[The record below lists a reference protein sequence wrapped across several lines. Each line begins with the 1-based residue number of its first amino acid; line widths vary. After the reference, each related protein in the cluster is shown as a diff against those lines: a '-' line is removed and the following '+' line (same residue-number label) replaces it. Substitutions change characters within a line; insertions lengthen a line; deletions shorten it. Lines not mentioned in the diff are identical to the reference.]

1 MTRAVELVHKRP
13 EKVLRVGVLVSG
25 SGTNLQAILDACSR
39 DEIPGQVVVVV
50 SSSPKAYAL
59 RRAQAAGVPA
69 VVLAPQDFGDRESY
83 DARLVELLEASQV
96 ELVCLAGFLR
106 ILTPAFVRQFAG
118 RIMNVHPALLPA
130 FGGPGLYG
138 VHVHRAVLASGA
150 KVSGCTVHFADETP
164 DGGPIILQAA
174 VLVHDDDTAET
185 LAARIAEEEHRLY
198 PEAIRLF
205 AHGRLQISGRRV
217 QILHDTPTLV
227 PS

>member
-1 MTRAVELVHKRP
+1 MLHRP
-13 EKVLRVGVLVSG
+13 SRVLRIGVVVSG
-25 SGTNLQAILDACSR
+25 NGTNLQAILDACSR
-39 DEIPGQVVVVV
+39 GEIPGEVVVVV
-50 SSSPKAYAL
+50 SSTANAYAL
-59 RRAQAAGVPA
+59 QRARSAGVPA
-69 VVLAPQDFGDRESY
+69 VVLAPREFADRESY
-83 DARLVELLEASQV
+83 DARLVALLRAAQV

-106 ILTPAFVRQFAG
+106 ILTPSFVRQFAG

-138 VHVHRAVLASGA
+138 VHVHQAVLASGA
-150 KVSGCTVHFADETP
+150 KVSGCTVHFVDETP

-174 VLVHDDDTAET
+174 VSVHDDDTTET

-198 PEAIRLF
+198 PEAIWLF

-217 QILHDTPTLV
+217 QILRDTPTLV

>member
-1 MTRAVELVHKRP
+1 MTRAVELVQKRP
-13 EKVLRVGVLVSG
+13 GRVLRIGVLVSG
-25 SGTNLQAILDACSR
+25 NGTNLQAILEACSR
-39 DEIPGQVVVVV
+39 DEIPGQVVLVV
-50 SSSPKAYAL
+50 SSTAKAYAL
-59 RRAQAAGVPA
+59 RRAQTAGVPA
-69 VVLAPQDFGDRESY
+69 VVLAPQEFGDRESY
-83 DARLVELLEASQV
+83 DARLVDLLQTSGV

-106 ILTPAFVRQFAG
+106 ILTPSFVRQFAG

-138 VHVHRAVLASGA
+138 VHVHQAVLASGA

-174 VLVHDDDTAET
+174 VPVHDDDTAET

-198 PEAIRLF
+198 PEAIWLF

-217 QILHDTPTLV
+217 QILRDTPTLV